1 MKHNRNHIFTFYKS
15 HFYNK
20 IMSLPFYI
28 VDVFTDKKYAGNQL
42 AVFLD
47 AGNLS
52 SDQMQKIAREINF
65 AESTFVTKLDKENNK
80 AEIKIFTPSQEMQ
93 FAGHPIIGTSW
104 VLINKIFDNSP
115 ENIKLSV
122 PIGPIAIQQ
131 SEDLIWL
138 KAAQPKFWDIFSKE
152 DFTLF
157 SNLKN
162 SDFENQFPI
171 QEVTTGS
178 AFVMVG
184 LSSKRA
190 LENLVL
196 DKDKTD
202 EWLKRN
208 CKTAHRALY
217 FYYLEGPKL
226 FSRMLCIEHNQL
238 VEDAA
243 TGSASTCLQA
253 YLLKNHVP
261 ELELINYQGDY
272 IGRPSQIHFKGKL
285 TDNDFD
291 IKIGG
296 KAQFIAK
303 GEWEV

>member
-1 MKHNRNHIFTFYKS
+1 
-15 HFYNK
+15 
-20 IMSLPFYI
+20 MSLPFYI
-28 VDVFTDKKYAGNQL
+28 IDVFAEKKYAGNQL

-47 AGNLS
+47 AGKLS
-52 SDQMQKIAREINF
+52 SEEMQQIAREINF
-65 AESTFVTKLDKENNK
+65 AESTFITKLDLENK
-80 AEIKIFTPSQEMQ
+80 SADIKIFNPAQEMQ

-104 VLINKIFDNSP
+104 VLMNKVFENEP
-115 ENIKLSV
+115 ANIKLNV
-122 PIGPIAIQQ
+122 PIGPIAIDKT
-131 SEDLIWL
+131 EDLIWL

-157 SNLKN
+157 SNLKKE
-162 SDFENQFPI
+162 DFENQFPI

-202 EWLKRN
+202 QWLKN
-208 CKTAHRALY
+208 HCKTSHRGLY
-217 FYYLEGPKL
+217 FYYLEGSKL

-253 YLLKNHVP
+253 FLLKYHLP
-261 ELELINYQGDY
+261 KLELINYQGDY
-272 IGRPSQIHFKGKL
+272 INRPSQIYFKGEL
-285 TDNDFD
+285 IDNDFD

-296 KAQFIAK
+296 KAQFVAK
-303 GEWEV
+303 GDWEA

>member
-1 MKHNRNHIFTFYKS
+1 MSLFLALDSRKEK
-15 HFYNK
+15 K
-20 IMSLPFYI
+20 MSLPFYI

-52 SDQMQKIAREINF
+52 SEEMQKIASEINF

-115 ENIKLSV
+115 ENIKLNV
-122 PIGPIAIQQ
+122 PIGPIAIHQ

-202 EWLKRN
+202 KWLKNN
-208 CKTAHRALY
+208 CKTAHQGLY
-217 FYYLEGPKL
+217 FYYLEGSKL

-253 YLLKNHVP
+253 YLLKNHKP

-272 IGRPSQIHFKGKL
+272 INRPSQIHFKGKL
-285 TDNDFD
+285 TGNDFD

-303 GEWEV
+303 GEWEA